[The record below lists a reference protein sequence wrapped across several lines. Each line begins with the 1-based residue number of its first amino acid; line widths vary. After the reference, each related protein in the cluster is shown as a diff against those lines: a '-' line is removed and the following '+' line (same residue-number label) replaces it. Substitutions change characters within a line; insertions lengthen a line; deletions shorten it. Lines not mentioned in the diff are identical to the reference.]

1 MFKKETISADFTA
14 SLVVFFVA
22 LPLCLGIALASGAP
36 ILSGLIAGITGG
48 IIVGFISK
56 SHTSVS
62 GPAAGL
68 TVIVLTSIE
77 QLQGFQI
84 FLCALVIAGVIQ
96 LLLGFIG
103 AGIIGN
109 FVPSSVIKGMLAAI
123 GIILIFKQLPH
134 AFGYDKDYEGD
145 ESFEQIDH
153 HNTFSELLELGNHFT
168 IGAVVIAIITFVI
181 LYLGEVDRIKRL
193 PVFKILPISLIAI
206 IIGTIINILFENF
219 YEPFKLEPEHLVQI
233 PDVFNKSNLN
243 FPDFSQIGN
252 VLVWIVA
259 IKLALVASLE
269 TLLSIEATDKLDPD
283 KRITPTSRE
292 LIAQGAGNL
301 FSGFVGGLPVTA
313 VIVRSSANIVAGA
326 KTKLSAVLHGL
337 MLAVFVLI
345 FPGLLNKIPLSALAV
360 LLIFVG
366 FKLTKPNLYVQ
377 QFKNGIDQFLPFI
390 ITVVAIVF
398 SDLLI
403 GVGIGL
409 LVSLFFIVRS
419 SFQRAVSF
427 TTDDKNILIKLRGN
441 VSFLNKAFLRDRFES
456 IPEESYMIID
466 GTAATYIDKDIIE
479 LLDDLQ
485 ELSTHRNIKIEKKLS
500 KSSLNPYFR
509 QTNN

>member
-1 MFKKETISADFTA
+1 MFKKKTISADFAA

-36 ILSGLIAGITGG
+36 IISGLIAGITGG
-48 IIVGFISK
+48 LVVGLISK

-77 QLQGFQI
+77 QLNGFQI
-84 FLCALVIAGVIQ
+84 FLCALVIAGLIQ
-96 LLLGFIG
+96 IFLGFLG

-153 HNTFSELLELGNHFT
+153 HNTFTELLELGNHFT
-168 IGAVVIAIITFVI
+168 TGAIVIAIITFLI
-181 LYLGEVDRIKRL
+181 LYFGEFDKVKRISIFKVV
-193 PVFKILPISLIAI
+193 PVSLIAI
-206 IIGTIINILFENF
+206 IVGTLINIIFERF
-219 YEPFKLEPEHLVQI
+219 YTPFQLEPEHLVRI
-233 PDVFNKSNLN
+233 PNLFNKANLN
-243 FPDFSQIGN
+243 FPDFSKIGN
-252 VLVWIVA
+252 TLVWIVA

-292 LIAQGAGNL
+292 LVAQGTGNL
-301 FSGFVGGLPVTA
+301 FSGLLGGLPVTA

-326 KTKLSAVLHGL
+326 KTKLSAILHGF
-337 MLAVFVLI
+337 MLAIFVLI
-345 FPGLLNKIPLSALAV
+345 FPDLLNKIPLSALAV

-366 FKLTKPNLYVQ
+366 FKLTKPKLYVQ
-377 QFKNGIDQFLPFI
+377 QFKSGIDQFLPFI
-390 ITVVAIVF
+390 ITVIAIVF

-409 LVSLFFIVRS
+409 FVSLFFIIRS

-427 TTDDKNILIKLRGN
+427 TVDEKNILIKFRGN
-441 VSFLNKAFLRDRFES
+441 VSFLNKAYLRDKFES
-456 IPEESYMIID
+456 VSDESFIIID

-479 LLDDLQ
+479 LLDDFQ
-485 ELSTHRNIKIEKKLS
+485 EFSIHRNIKIEKKLS
-500 KSSLNPYFR
+500 KSSLNDYFR
-509 QTNN
+509 PTNY

>member
-1 MFKKETISADFTA
+1 MFKKENFSADFTA

-36 ILSGLIAGITGG
+36 IISGLIAGITGG
-48 IIVGFISK
+48 LIVGLISK
-56 SHTSVS
+56 SQTSVS

-77 QLQGFQI
+77 QLNGFQI
-84 FLCALVIAGVIQ
+84 FLCALAIAGILQV
-96 LLLGFIG
+96 LLGLIG

-123 GIILIFKQLPH
+123 GLILIFKQLPH

-153 HNTFSELLELGNHFT
+153 HNTFTELLELGNHFT
-168 IGAVVIAIITFVI
+168 IGAIIIALITFII
-181 LYLGEVDRIKRL
+181 LYLGETEKVKRI
-193 PVFKILPISLIAI
+193 PIFKVLPISLVAI
-206 IIGTIINILFENF
+206 ITGTLASILFDQF
-219 YEPFKLEPEHLVQI
+219 YPTLQLEPEHLVQI
-233 PDVFNKSNLN
+233 PIVFDKSNLN
-243 FPDFSQIGN
+243 FPDFGQIGN
-252 VLVWIVA
+252 TMVWIVA

-269 TLLSIEATDKLDPD
+269 TLLSIEATDKLDPE

-292 LIAQGAGNL
+292 LVAQGAGN
-301 FSGFVGGLPVTA
+301 FVSSIVGGLPVTA

-326 KTKLSAVLHGL
+326 KTKLSTILHGL
-337 MLAVFVLI
+337 MLVVFVLI
-345 FPGLLNKIPLSALAV
+345 FPKLLNKIPLSSLAV

-366 FKLTKPNLYVQ
+366 FKLTKPSLYAH

-390 ITVVAIVF
+390 ITVISIVF

-403 GVGIGL
+403 GVGIGFF
-409 LVSLFFIVRS
+409 VSLFFIVRS

-427 TTDDKNILIKLRGN
+427 TTDEKNILIKFRGN
-441 VSFLNKAFLRDRFES
+441 VSFLNKAFLRDKFES

-509 QTNN
+509 PTN

>member
-1 MFKKETISADFTA
+1 MFKKDSISADFTA

-36 ILSGLIAGITGG
+36 IISGLIAGIAGG
-48 IIVGFISK
+48 LIVGFLSG

-68 TVIVLTSIE
+68 TVVVLTAID
-77 QLQGFQI
+77 QLNGFQI

-96 LLLGFIG
+96 ILLGVVG

-145 ESFEQIDH
+145 ESFEQLDH
-153 HNTFSELLELGNHFT
+153 HNTFSELLELGTHFT
-168 IGAVVIAIITFVI
+168 LGAVAIAIITFVV
-181 LYLGEVDRIKRL
+181 LFFGENKHVKKL
-193 PVFKILPISLIAI
+193 AFFKLVPISLIAI
-206 IIGTIINILFENF
+206 VLGTVANIIFDAF
-219 YEPFKLEPEHLVQI
+219 CEPLKLELEHLVQI
-233 PDVFNKSNLN
+233 PNVLDKSNFN
-243 FPDFSQIGN
+243 FPDFSQISN
-252 VLVWIVA
+252 TLVWVVA
-259 IKLALVASLE
+259 LKIALVASLE

-292 LIAQGAGNL
+292 LLAQGAGNI
-301 FSGFVGGLPVTA
+301 FSGFIGGLPVTA
-313 VIVRSSANIVAGA
+313 VIVRSSANIVAGG
-326 KTKLSAVLHGL
+326 KTKLSTILHGL
-337 MLAVFVLI
+337 MLVIFVLL
-345 FPGLLNKIPLSALAV
+345 FPQLLNKIPLSALAV

-366 FKLTKPNLYVQ
+366 FKLTKPSLYIQ
-377 QFKNGIDQFLPFI
+377 QCKHGLDQFLPFI
-390 ITVVAIVF
+390 VTIIAIVF

-409 LVSLFFIVRS
+409 FVSFFFIVRS
-419 SFQRAVSF
+419 SFQRAVSI
-427 TTDDKNILIKLRGN
+427 TIDGKNFLIKLKGN
-441 VSFLNKAFLRDRFES
+441 VSFLNKAFLREKFES

-466 GTAATYIDKDIIE
+466 GTGATYIDKDIIE

-485 ELSTHRNIKIEKKLS
+485 ELSTHRKIIIEKKLS
-500 KSSLNPYFR
+500 NSSLNPYFR
-509 QTNN
+509 QIKN

>member
-1 MFKKETISADFTA
+1 MFKKANISADFTA

-36 ILSGLIAGITGG
+36 IISGLIAGITGG
-48 IIVGFISK
+48 LIVGFISK

-77 QLQGFQI
+77 QLNGFQI
-84 FLCALVIAGVIQ
+84 FLCALVIAGLLQ
-96 LLLGFIG
+96 LLLGLIG

-123 GIILIFKQLPH
+123 GLILIFKQLPH
-134 AFGYDKDYEGD
+134 AFGYDKDFEGD

-153 HNTFSELLELGNHFT
+153 HNTFTELLELTNHFT
-168 IGAVVIAIITFVI
+168 IGAIVIALITFII
-181 LYLGEVDRIKRL
+181 LYLGETEKLKKNAI
-193 PVFKILPISLIAI
+193 FKVVPISLVAI
-206 IIGTIINILFENF
+206 IFGTLANILFDQF
-219 YEPFKLEPEHLVQI
+219 YPVLQLEPEHLVQI
-233 PDVFNKSNLN
+233 PNVFDKSNLN
-243 FPDFSQIGN
+243 FPDFGQLGN
-252 VLVWIVA
+252 TLVWIVA
-259 IKLALVASLE
+259 IKIALVASLE
-269 TLLSIEATDKLDPD
+269 TLLSIEATDKLDPE

-292 LIAQGAGNL
+292 LIAQGAGN
-301 FSGFVGGLPVTA
+301 FISAMVGGLPVTA

-326 KTKLSAVLHGL
+326 KTKLSTILHGL
-337 MLAVFVLI
+337 MLVVFVLI
-345 FPGLLNKIPLSALAV
+345 FPDLLNKIPLSSLAV

-366 FKLTKPNLYVQ
+366 FKLTKPALYVN

-390 ITVVAIVF
+390 ITVIAIVF

-403 GVGIGL
+403 GVAVGIF
-409 LVSLFFIVRS
+409 VSLFFIVRS

-427 TTDDKNILIKLRGN
+427 TIDEKNILIKFRGN
-441 VSFLNKAFLRDRFES
+441 VSFLNKAFLRDKFES
-456 IPEESYMIID
+456 IPEESFMIID
-466 GTAATYIDKDIIE
+466 GTAATFIDKDIIE

-485 ELSTHRNIKIEKKLS
+485 ELSSHRNIKIEKKLS

-509 QTNN
+509 QTN

>member
-1 MFKKETISADFTA
+1 MFKKENFSADFTA

-36 ILSGLIAGITGG
+36 IISGLIAGITGG
-48 IIVGFISK
+48 LIVGLISK

-77 QLQGFQI
+77 QLNGFQI
-84 FLCALVIAGVIQ
+84 FLCALALAGIVQIV
-96 LLLGFIG
+96 LGLIG

-123 GIILIFKQLPH
+123 GLILIFKQLPH

-153 HNTFSELLELGNHFT
+153 HNTFTELLELGNHFT
-168 IGAVVIAIITFVI
+168 IGAIIIALITFII
-181 LYLGEVDRIKRL
+181 LYVGETEKVKRMAI
-193 PVFKILPISLIAI
+193 FKVLPISLLAI
-206 IIGTIINILFENF
+206 IVGTLANILFDQF
-219 YEPFKLEPEHLVQI
+219 YPALQLEPEHLVQI
-233 PDVFNKSNLN
+233 PNVFDKSNLN
-243 FPDFSQIGN
+243 FPDFGQIGN
-252 VLVWIVA
+252 TMVWIVA
-259 IKLALVASLE
+259 IKVAIVASLE
-269 TLLSIEATDKLDPD
+269 TLLSIEATDKLDPE

-292 LIAQGAGNL
+292 LVAQGAGN
-301 FSGFVGGLPVTA
+301 FVSAMAGGLPVTA

-326 KTKLSAVLHGL
+326 KTKLSTILHGL
-337 MLAVFVLI
+337 MLVVFVLI
-345 FPGLLNKIPLSALAV
+345 FPKLLNKIPLSSLAV

-366 FKLTKPNLYVQ
+366 FKLTKPSLYAH

-390 ITVVAIVF
+390 ITVISIVF

-427 TTDDKNILIKLRGN
+427 TTDEKKILIKFRGN
-441 VSFLNKAFLRDRFES
+441 VSFLNKAFLRDKFET
-456 IPEESYMIID
+456 IPEDSYMIID
-466 GTAATYIDKDIIE
+466 GTAATYNDKDIIE

-485 ELSTHRNIKIEKKLS
+485 ELSSHRNIKIEKKLS

-509 QTNN
+509 QTN